1 MKTALYNIKRDK
13 FPFTVRLPLPLPS
26 LLLKLPIARHLLSRQ
41 RCSGGIEVRGRG
53 ATHLE
58 NIVSHVLIGGPL
70 YPGVYWKR
78 EREAERPTHP
88 QRHRGRVRKVKI
100 VAVRVCQK
108 SLGTRAKYSYQTIS
122 RRLIFFLPR
131 TFLWPNCCVVLVS
144 LFSVQSLII
153 LFALHF

>member
-1 MKTALYNIKRDK
+1 MCLSVALCIPV
-13 FPFTVRLPLPLPS
+13 F
-26 LLLKLPIARHLLSRQ
+26 
-41 RCSGGIEVRGRG
+41 IER
-53 ATHLE
+53 E
-58 NIVSHVLIGGPL
+58 
-70 YPGVYWKR
+70 R

-131 TFLWPNCCVVLVS
+131 TFS
-144 LFSVQSLII
+144 FGI
-153 LFALHF
+153 LFQCTVIDHYICVALLNKDKYVCYFVLLPFSFFSCCWKGCLAIPELLTVINHFNSEEC